1 MQIVHENRQM
11 IDEREK
17 EITHIVKSIQDLN
30 EVFKDLAVM
39 IVDQVGFHVVDYE
52 KNIILCYFHCF

>member
-1 MQIVHENRQM
+1 MVQENRQL

-17 EITHIVKSIQDLN
+17 EITTIVKSIQDLN

-39 IVDQVGFHVVDYE
+39 IVDQVDFF
-52 KNIILCYFHCF
+52 K